1 MVPTLARMT
10 QIWLDRPEPPIDGD
24 ETASLLGSLERM
36 RLTFWWKTHDLTAE
50 GARVHVGASTLS
62 LGGLLRHLAL
72 VEENTFSHKLWGRP
86 LREPWVSVDWDTDP
100 EFEFRTG
107 DQLPPEQLVAE
118 YEDSV
123 LRAGAEVAAALA
135 EGGLDFPAR
144 FSWPDGS
151 TPTLRRLLLDQIE
164 EYGRHTGHADLLR
177 EAVDG
182 RVGEDA
188 PWPPDSLTRLW
199 SAG

>member
-1 MVPTLARMT
+1 MT
-10 QIWLDRPEPPIDGD
+10 MIWLDRPEPPMDGD
-24 ETASLLGSLERM
+24 EAASLLGSLERM
-36 RLTFWWKTHDLTAE
+36 RLTFWWKCSGLTPE
-50 GARVHVGASTLS
+50 GARLHLGSSGLS

-86 LREPWVSVDWDTDP
+86 LRDPWASVDWDADP

-107 DQLPPEQLVAE
+107 DELPPDQLVAE
-118 YEDSV
+118 YEEAV
-123 LRAGAEVAAALA
+123 LAARADVEAALA
-135 EGGLDFPAR
+135 EGGLAFPAR

-188 PWPPDSLTRLW
+188 PWPPDAPTRLW

>member
-1 MVPTLARMT
+1 MT
-10 QIWLDRPEPPIDGD
+10 MLWLDRPEPPMDGD
-24 ETASLLGSLERM
+24 EAASLLGSLERM
-36 RLTFWWKTHDLTAE
+36 RFTFWWKCSDPTPDGVRL
-50 GARVHVGASTLS
+50 HVGTSTLS

-72 VEENTFSHKLWGRP
+72 VEENTFSRKLWGRP
-86 LREPWVSVDWDTDP
+86 LREPWASVDWDAYP

-107 DQLPPEQLVAE
+107 EQLPPEQLVAE
-118 YEDSV
+118 YEDAV
-123 LRAGAEVAAALA
+123 LRARTEVEAALA
-135 EGGLDFPAR
+135 EGGLSFPAR

-188 PWPPDSLTRLW
+188 PWPPDAPTRLW
-199 SAG
+199 TAG